1 MKIAANIDFNLETC
15 RGQRFLLQGASGS
28 GKSTVARVL
37 LEATYGKFQQIVL
50 DVEDEFHTLRT
61 AEREYA
67 IIGGDH
73 GDAPLSK
80 TQDAGDLALTLLKVG
95 VSTILQIGDW
105 TLEEKRS
112 FIGRFIAGMMRAK
125 SDLWHPTIVMLD
137 ETHLWAP
144 QQGVVASSEAITHLA
159 TAGRKRGFGAIF
171 ATQRLSLINN
181 DVLGQCE
188 NKFLGRVEQ
197 SADRRAVADLLGF
210 GPRSSEA
217 VDMQAF
223 KPGEFYVVGP
233 ALASTPVRD
242 RMFKATTEAPTPGST
257 VLPSATPA
265 AIQRALAEL
274 VKASKAP
281 PPVDPKSAAATPR
294 AADLTEIA
302 AAEKRGYARGYGE
315 GTDKGRE
322 DGFAAGAEA
331 IRAALEEF
339 LDRPRAPRPVH
350 IGVDLARGPDQT
362 VWTEIGPVGA
372 PPCGDGIDITHL
384 VSKGPQRE
392 FIRSVKTYEPVLDGG
407 YDGPYNEPR
416 MSPSS
421 RKVVDAVVSAYPLG
435 ISLHVAAK
443 RAGLSSRSSA
453 FRKHMTEAA
462 ASPRIQDRGDGR
474 YVAVE
479 AEAGITAPP
488 GLAAF
493 KERLPSSYA
502 RMLGALEAAQGA
514 EMDLDAIAD
523 RAEVSR
529 TSSGLNTGLREL
541 TALDLIVKTDG
552 GYRLSPDFL

>member
-1 MKIAANIDFNLETC
+1 MNLETF
-15 RGQRFLLQGASGS
+15 RGQRSILQGASGS
-28 GKSTVARVL
+28 GKSNGARVL
-37 LEATYGKFQQIVL
+37 LEATYGKFQQLIL

-61 AEREYA
+61 PEREYA

-112 FIGRFIAGMMRAK
+112 FIGRFVAGMMRAK

-171 ATQRLSLINN
+171 ATQRLSLINK
-181 DVLGQCE
+181 DLLGQCE

-210 GPRSSEA
+210 GSRSDEA

-233 ALASTPVRD
+233 ALAATPVRD
-242 RMFKATTEAPTPGST
+242 RLFKASTEAPKPGST

-274 VKASKAP
+274 VKASKEPTTPEKSPDQKVRGA
-281 PPVDPKSAAATPR
+281 DPS
-294 AADLTEIA
+294 EIA
-302 AAEKRGYARGYGE
+302 TAERRGYTRGYGE
-315 GTDKGRE
+315 GLDKGRE

-331 IRAALEEF
+331 IRTALEEF
-339 LDRPRAPRPVH
+339 LDRPRPPKIHV
-350 IGVDLARGPDQT
+350 GVDMARGRDET
-362 VWTEIGPVGA
+362 VYYTP
-372 PPCGDGIDITHL
+372 IDL
-384 VSKGPQRE
+384 NAQPKE
-392 FIRSVKTYEPVLDGG
+392 FIPGVKTAELP
-407 YDGPYNEPR
+407 

-435 ISLHVAAK
+435 ISLQVAAK

-453 FRKHMTEAA
+453 FRKYLIEAA

-502 RMLGALEAAQGA
+502 RMLAALEAAKGA

-529 TSSGLNTGLREL
+529 TSSGLSSGLREL
-541 TALDLIVKTDG
+541 AALDLIVKTDG

>member
-1 MKIAANIDFNLETC
+1 MKIAANIEFNLETF
-15 RGQRFLLQGASGS
+15 RGQRSLLQGASGS
-28 GKSTVARVL
+28 GKSNGARVL
-37 LEATYGKFQQIVL
+37 LEATYGKFQQLIL

-80 TQDAGDLALTLLKVG
+80 TQDASDLALTLLKVG
-95 VSTILQIGDW
+95 VSTVLQIGDW
-105 TLEEKRS
+105 TLEEKRA
-112 FIGRFIAGMMRAK
+112 FVGRFVAGMMRAK

-137 ETHLWAP
+137 EAHLFCP
-144 QQGVVASSEAITHLA
+144 QMGVTAANESVTHLA

-171 ATQRLSLINN
+171 ATQRLSLINK

-233 ALASTPVRD
+233 ALAATPVRD
-242 RMFKATTEAPTPGST
+242 RLFKAATEAPKPGST

-265 AIQRALAEL
+265 AIQRALAQL
-274 VKASKAP
+274 VEASKAP
-281 PPVDPKSAAATPR
+281 APVDSKSSIVRVAEPS
-294 AADLTEIA
+294 EIA
-302 AAEKRGYARGYGE
+302 AAEKRGHARGHGE
-315 GTDKGRE
+315 GYAKGLEVGHRN
-322 DGFAAGAEA
+322 GYAAGAED
-331 IRAALEEF
+331 IRTALEEF
-339 LDRPRAPRPVH
+339 LDRPRTPKEPAW
-350 IGVDLARGPDQT
+350 IGIDLAKAPDETAFVELKPATGPMFVRG
-362 VWTEIGPVGA
+362 V
-372 PPCGDGIDITHL
+372 
-384 VSKGPQRE
+384 
-392 FIRSVKTYEPVLDGG
+392 RSGEP
-407 YDGPYNEPR
+407 

-435 ISLHVAAK
+435 ISLQVAAK

-453 FRKHMTEAA
+453 FRKYMSEAA
-462 ASPRIQDRGDGR
+462 SSPRIQDRGDGR

-493 KERLPSSYA
+493 KERLPRSYA
-502 RMLGALEAAQGA
+502 SM
-514 EMDLDAIAD
+514 LDAIE
-523 RAEVSR
+523 RYHGAEVDLDTISGLAGVSR
-529 TSSGLNTGLREL
+529 TSSGLTTGLREL
-541 TALDLIVKTDG
+541 VALDLIVKTDG

>member
-1 MKIAANIDFNLETC
+1 MKIAANIEFNLETF
-15 RGQRFLLQGASGS
+15 RGQRALLQGASGS
-28 GKSTVARVL
+28 GKSNGARVL
-37 LEATYGKFQQIVL
+37 LEATYGKFQQLVL

-80 TQDAGDLALTLLKVG
+80 TQDASDLALTLLKVG
-95 VSTILQIGDW
+95 VSTVLQIGDW
-105 TLEEKRS
+105 TLEEKRA
-112 FIGRFIAGMMRAK
+112 FIGQFITGMMRAK
-125 SDLWHPTIVMLD
+125 SDLWHPTIVMID

-171 ATQRLSLINN
+171 ATQRLSLISK
-181 DVLGQCE
+181 DLLGQCE

-233 ALASTPVRD
+233 ALTSTPVRD
-242 RMFKATTEAPTPGST
+242 RLFKAATEAPKPGST

-265 AIQRALAEL
+265 AIQRALAQL
-274 VKASKAP
+274 VKASKEP
-281 PPVDPKSAAATPR
+281 PPVDAKVPASQVVR
-294 AADLTEIA
+294 AAEPSEIA
-302 AAEKRGYARGYGE
+302 AAEKRGHARGYADGHA
-315 GTDKGRE
+315 KGLEAGHRS
-322 DGFAAGAEA
+322 GYAAGAEA
-331 IRAALEEF
+331 IRTALEEF
-339 LDRPRAPRPVH
+339 LDRPRLPKPIH
-350 IGVDLARGPDQT
+350 IGVDLAKGPDET
-362 VWTEIGPVGA
+362 AYIDLGHI
-372 PPCGDGIDITHL
+372 GDGKQRFVRDI
-384 VSKGPQRE
+384 SG
-392 FIRSVKTYEPVLDGG
+392 EP
-407 YDGPYNEPR
+407 P

-435 ISLHVAAK
+435 ISLQVAAK

-453 FRKHMTEAA
+453 FRKYMAEAA

-502 RMLGALEAAQGA
+502 RMLAALEAAKGA

-529 TSSGLNTGLREL
+529 TSSGLSSGLREL
-541 TALDLIVKTDG
+541 AALDLIVKTDG

>member
-1 MKIAANIDFNLETC
+1 MKIAANIDFNLETF
-15 RGQRFLLQGASGS
+15 RGQRCLLQGASGS

-37 LEATYGKFQQIVL
+37 LEATYGKFQQIIL

-112 FIGRFIAGMMRAK
+112 FIGRFVAGMMRAK

-242 RMFKATTEAPTPGST
+242 RMFKASTEAPKPGST

-281 PPVDPKSAAATPR
+281 PTVDQKSTAPR
-294 AADLTEIA
+294 AADPAEIA
-302 AAEKRGYARGYGE
+302 TAEKRGFARGYGE
-315 GTDKGRE
+315 GMDKGRE

-331 IRAALEEF
+331 IRVALEEF
-339 LDRPRAPRPVH
+339 LDRPRPPKPVH
-350 IGVDLARGPDQT
+350 IGVDLAGGPDQT
-362 VWTEIGPVGA
+362 VWTEIGPVSMPSGA
-372 PPCGDGIDITHL
+372 EAIDITHL

-392 FIRSVKTYEPVLDGG
+392 FIRGVKTREPVLDGG
-407 YDGPYNEPR
+407 YDGPYNEPK

-435 ISLHVAAK
+435 ISLQVAAK
-443 RAGLSSRSSA
+443 RAGISSRSSA
-453 FRKHMTEAA
+453 FRKYMTEAA

-514 EMDLDAIAD
+514 EMDLDTIAD

-529 TSSGLNTGLREL
+529 TSSGLTTGLREL
-541 TALDLIVKTDG
+541 AALDLIIKTDG

>member
-1 MKIAANIDFNLETC
+1 MKIAANIEFNLETF
-15 RGQRFLLQGASGS
+15 RGQRTLLQGASGS
-28 GKSTVARVL
+28 GKSTAARAL
-37 LEATYGKFQQIVL
+37 LEATYGKFQQLII

-112 FIGRFIAGMMRAK
+112 FIGRFVAGMMRAK

-137 ETHLWAP
+137 ESHLFCP
-144 QQGVVASSEAITHLA
+144 QQGIVASSEAITHLA
-159 TAGRKRGFGAIF
+159 TAGRKRGFGTIF

-233 ALASTPVRD
+233 ALTPTPVRD
-242 RMFKATTEAPTPGST
+242 RIFKAATEAPRPGST

-281 PPVDPKSAAATPR
+281 PAVDPKGAAQR
-294 AADLTEIA
+294 AADPSEIA

-315 GTDKGRE
+315 GMEKGRD

-331 IRAALEEF
+331 IRTALEEF
-339 LDRPRAPRPVH
+339 LDRPRQKPVH

-362 VWTEIGPVGA
+362 VWTEIPYTFTDSEMVELKPLTGPMIVRG
-372 PPCGDGIDITHL
+372 
-384 VSKGPQRE
+384 
-392 FIRSVKTYEPVLDGG
+392 IRSGEPA
-407 YDGPYNEPR
+407 

-435 ISLHVAAK
+435 ISLQVAAK
-443 RAGLSSRSSA
+443 RAGISSRSSA
-453 FRKHMTEAA
+453 FRKYMTEAA

-479 AEAGITAPP
+479 AEAGVTAPP

-502 RMLGALEAAQGA
+502 RMLTALEAARGA

-529 TSSGLNTGLREL
+529 TSSGLTTGLREL
-541 TALDLIVKTDG
+541 AALDLIVKTDD